1 MHFVTFSEKELT
13 QTSKYTD
20 FSEPHLLISIT
31 NPNHKVIIPKSH
43 YCKQILHLQFLD
55 VEDIGNDSF
64 NYDIAHGLLDFVDAH
79 ISTASAIVVHCGA
92 GVSRSVAVAS
102 ALSKIINHTDDNIFS
117 YGIPNML
124 TYITILDA
132 YFMDKHID
140 NRWSSIYYHRD
151 KNLKNRLDANVNRLR
166 EYNVKKRKLE
176 KGEL

>member
-1 MHFVTFSEKELT
+1 MNFVTFSEKEVT

-31 NPNHKVIIPKSH
+31 NPNHKVVIPKSH
-43 YCKQILHLQFLD
+43 YCKQVLNIEFEDTED
-55 VEDIGNDSF
+55 VSINSF
-64 NYDIAHGLLDFVDAH
+64 NYDLAHQVLDFVNSH

-124 TYITILDA
+124 TYITLLDA

-140 NRWSSIYYHRD
+140 SRWTSIYYHRD
-151 KNLKNRLDANVNRLR
+151 KNLKNRLDAGVNRLR
-166 EYNVKKRKLE
+166 EYNIKKRKQE
-176 KGEL
+176 KGD